1 MSLYRFFAKAGMP
14 TRVPSLSDKEIK
26 EANTSVKNLQE
37 KKVTSRSPSTP
48 IRYNDYTPEE
58 RASIGKYAAEN
69 GIASAVRHFS
79 RVGSKKVPESTARR
93 LKTEYLRKM
102 KELVKDGG
110 VAVGSGDDGITE
122 ENAAPVVKS
131 LPTKA
136 QGRPLL
142 LGVELDKSVQDYIN
156 ALRVAGGVVNTAIVQ
171 AAAVGIIGARDPGL
185 LREHGGHIEIT
196 KAWAKSLLKRMGYVK
211 RKGSNAGKITVS
223 QFKEIQEE
231 FLADVKAEVVMNDI
245 PNDLIFNWDQTGI
258 QLVPTGQWTMNR
270 AGEKVIAIANSD
282 DKRQITAVFAATMTG
297 EYLPPQVIY
306 KGKTVRC
313 HPKVAAPKGWDIWHS
328 DNHWSN
334 EETMKRYIEKII
346 VPFIVQKK
354 QSLNLPTSQPALA
367 IFDCFRGQTTP
378 NILSLLEKNNIV
390 VVQVPANC
398 TDKLQPMDIS
408 INKPVKDE
416 MKKRFQSWYA
426 AEVQKQLKE
435 VPLGEVKVDV
445 AAAAIKTKSANWII
459 SAWQALEGRP
469 EVAINGFKK
478 AGIYDAVTEV
488 TKDY

>member
-1 MSLYRFFAKAGMP
+1 
-14 TRVPSLSDKEIK
+14 VPSLSDKEIK

-37 KKVTSRSPSTP
+37 KKVTRKNPKTP
-48 IRYNDYTPEE
+48 TRYNDYTPEE

-79 RVGSKKVPESTARR
+79 RVGSKKVPETTARR
-93 LKTEYLRKM
+93 LKTEYLQKM
-102 KELVKDGG
+102 KELVKGGG
-110 VAVGSGDDGITE
+110 VAGGSGDAGITE
-122 ENAAPVVKS
+122 DNAVAVVKI

-142 LGVELDKSVQDYIN
+142 LGAELDKSVQEYVS

-171 AAAVGIIGARDPGL
+171 AAALGIVGARDSGL
-185 LREHGGHIEIT
+185 LREHGGHIDIS
-196 KAWAKSLLKRMGYVK
+196 KPWAKSLLKRMGYEK
-211 RKGSNAGKITVS
+211 RKGSNAGKLTVS

-231 FLADVKAEVVMNDI
+231 FLADIKAEVVMNEI
-245 PNDLIFNWDQTGI
+245 PNDLIFNWDQTGL
-258 QLVPTGQWTMNR
+258 QLVPTGQWTMHR

-297 EYLPPQVIY
+297 EYFPPQVIY
-306 KGKTVRC
+306 KGKTLRC
-313 HPKVAAPKGWDIWHS
+313 HPKVDAPKGWDIWHS

-346 VPFIVQKK
+346 VPFISQKRK
-354 QSLNLPTSQPALA
+354 SLDLPASQPALA

-378 NILSLLEKNNIV
+378 DILTLLEKHNIIA
-390 VVQVPANC
+390 VQVPAHC

-426 AEVQKQLKE
+426 AEVQKQLKD

-445 AAAAIKTKSANWII
+445 ASAAIKTKSANWII

-469 EVAINGFKK
+469 EVAVNGFKK
-478 AGIYDAVTEV
+478 AGIYDAVT
-488 TKDY
+488 KD